1 MTCCIIFLF
10 NNLNGGDQPVVGV
23 VSGEDRHRSEGL
35 GDVRGE
41 SGGWPQQGRSRGL
54 EAPLGGTRG
63 QGVSLRALVI
73 LTPKQLLDIL
83 GYSVLEIR
91 LKFVFVK
98 RNSTRHFTKQVT
110 YDSID
115 FHFKTSTTTKN
126 IMHKLTKV
134 FIVETIPVLNLK
146 FYKIWHCV
154 LISTYKH

>member
-41 SGGWPQQGRSRGL
+41 SGGWPQQGRGRGF
-54 EAPLGGTRG
+54 EAPLGWTRG
-63 QGVSLRALVI
+63 QGVSRRALVI

-115 FHFKTSTTTKN
+115 FHFKTSTKKKN

-146 FYKIWHCV
+146 FNKIRHCV
-154 LISTYKH
+154 LISS

>member
-41 SGGWPQQGRSRGL
+41 SGGWPQQGRGRGF
-54 EAPLGGTRG
+54 EAPLGWTRG
-63 QGVSLRALVI
+63 QGVSCRALVI
-73 LTPKQLLDIL
+73 LTPKQLLNIL

-115 FHFKTSTTTKN
+115 FHFKTSTTTKKYHAQIDKSIYRRN
-126 IMHKLTKV
+126 NTCPQFEIQ
-134 FIVETIPVLNLK
+134 
-146 FYKIWHCV
+146 
-154 LISTYKH
+154 